1 MRTRH
6 AHPGNV
12 DPFGRR
18 INYLRLSVTGE
29 CNLRCAY
36 CRPRGAEAAACGIDP
51 ISDAALLRVARAAVS
66 LGIEKIRVTGGE
78 PLLRTGILPL
88 LSRLARIPGLVKL
101 VLTTNGLRLAAMAQG
116 LRAAGVDSVNV
127 SLDSLRPDRFAR
139 ITGGGDLRKVLA
151 GIEAAQRF
159 GFSSL
164 KVNTVVMRGI
174 NEDELEAFAA
184 LTLDR
189 PLRVRFIEFMPAA
202 SGGCSRGLTVPGE
215 EILSRLSKRFRL
227 RPAEKE
233 PLAGPAR
240 YYRIEGAAGAVG
252 VITPVSCH
260 FCAECNRIRVTAAGM
275 AKGCLFSSHDLDL
288 TPFLRAKDGAGL
300 RRALR
305 SVVSGKPERHPLS
318 PDGSGAG
325 PFPMAAVG
333 G

>member
-1 MRTRH
+1 MAADLKGAGIIHRMWLSGTIPRSEEQRRLVRLQ
-6 AHPGNV
+6 AFWDGAKKPAV
-12 DPFGRR
+12 DWDYQSPNASWKTIGVKLKFIRR
-18 INYLRLSVTGE
+18 K
-29 CNLRCAY
+29 
-36 CRPRGAEAAACGIDP
+36 
-51 ISDAALLRVARAAVS
+51 ARA
-66 LGIEKIRVTGGE
+66 R
-78 PLLRTGILPL
+78 
-88 LSRLARIPGLVKL
+88 
-101 VLTTNGLRLAAMAQG
+101 
-116 LRAAGVDSVNV
+116 
-127 SLDSLRPDRFAR
+127 
-139 ITGGGDLRKVLA
+139 
-151 GIEAAQRF
+151 RF

-164 KVNTVVMRGI
+164 QVNTVVMRGI

-325 PFPMAAVG
+325 PFPMAAG
-333 G
+333 GG